1 MKAVL
6 HAIEELSE
14 NPEPVLI
21 EGEPGS
27 GRELIA
33 RLLHRSSSRGDQEMI
48 SIKAGAAPIEIFSC
62 PVADESE
69 SSFASAHGGTLLVRD
84 VCELRKNSQRKL
96 SKALGEGDNW
106 DMRVLATSD
115 PGLAAAV
122 EAGMFYGPLLEKL
135 TRNTIVVPPLRHRA
149 EDIVP
154 LMEQLVCALGRDMS
168 RKRITVSTLASDTLL
183 RYPWPGNVAEMK
195 LIARRLVVRA
205 KGGRI
210 EASDV
215 DAVLPTLAQRVPME
229 EVSFEDL
236 VRFKLNELLRRVHGY
251 PVHSLHEE
259 LMGMVE
265 RPLLRLVLEHTGNN
279 QVKAAEILGLS
290 RNTLRRR
297 LQDFALVS
305 PRARLLRAKP
315 QRRGAGERKK
325 ERS

>member
-6 HAIEELSE
+6 AAVEELSE

-33 RLLHRSSSRGDQEMI
+33 RLLHRRSSRGSKEMV
-48 SIKAGAAPIEIFSC
+48 SIKAGAAPVGVFRC
-62 PVADESE
+62 PVEVEPDSL
-69 SSFASAHGGTLLVRD
+69 FASADGGTLLVRD

-96 SKALGEGDNW
+96 AEVLGDW
-106 DMRVLATSD
+106 DIRVLATSD

-122 EAGMFYGPLLEKL
+122 EAGMFHGPLLDKL
-135 TRNTIVVPPLRHRA
+135 SGNTIVVPSLRERA
-149 EDIVP
+149 QDIVP
-154 LMEQLVCALGRDMS
+154 LMEQLVRTLGRDMS
-168 RKRITVSTLASDTLL
+168 RKRITVSSLANDTLL

-195 LIARRLVVRA
+195 QVARRLVVRA

-236 VRFKLNELLRRVHGY
+236 VRFKLSELLRRVHGY

-297 LQDFALVS
+297 LQDFGLVS
-305 PRARLLRAKP
+305 PRAKLLRAKP
-315 QRRGAGERKK
+315 QGRSTRKK
-325 ERS
+325 QKS